1 MRVTLATH
9 GGHAAGIYL
18 QRPPHVVDT
27 ETLPEP
33 AAEKLSR
40 LVAAAKAVEVSAAA
54 SDERAR
60 DAMSY
65 TITVEDRGRSTVL
78 AQSDVTMSREF
89 AELLAWLQEHTASG

>member
-9 GGHAAGIYL
+9 GGQAAGIHL
-18 QRPPHVVDT
+18 GRPPRAVDSD
-27 ETLPEP
+27 TLPEP
-33 AAEKLSR
+33 AVEELSQ
-40 LVAAAKAVEVSAAA
+40 LVAAAKAVDVSGA
-54 SDERAR
+54 SPKRAR

-89 AELLAWLQEHTASG
+89 AELLTWLQEHTASR

>member
-9 GGHAAGIYL
+9 GGQAAGIYL
-18 QRPPHVVDT
+18 GRAARVVDSDK
-27 ETLPEP
+27 LPEP
-33 AAEKLSR
+33 AAEKLSQ
-40 LVAAAKAVEVSAAA
+40 LVAAAKAVDVSAA

-65 TITVEDRGRSTVL
+65 TITVEDGGRSTVL

-89 AELLAWLQEHTASG
+89 AELLAWLEEHAASG

>member
-9 GGHAAGIYL
+9 GGQAAGIY
-18 QRPPHVVDT
+18 RGMPPRVVDSDK
-27 ETLPEP
+27 LPEP

-40 LVAAAKAVEVSAAA
+40 LVAAAMAVDVSGA
-54 SDERAR
+54 SDKRAR

-65 TITVEDRGRSTVL
+65 TITVEDSGRSTVL

-89 AELLAWLQEHTASG
+89 GELLAWLQEHTALR

>member
-9 GGHAAGIYL
+9 GGQAAGIYL
-18 QRPPHVVDT
+18 GLPARVVDSD
-27 ETLPEP
+27 ELPEP
-33 AAEKLSR
+33 AAEKLSQ
-40 LVAAAKAVEVSAAA
+40 LVAAAKAVDVSAA

-89 AELLAWLQEHTASG
+89 AELLAWLEEHAASG